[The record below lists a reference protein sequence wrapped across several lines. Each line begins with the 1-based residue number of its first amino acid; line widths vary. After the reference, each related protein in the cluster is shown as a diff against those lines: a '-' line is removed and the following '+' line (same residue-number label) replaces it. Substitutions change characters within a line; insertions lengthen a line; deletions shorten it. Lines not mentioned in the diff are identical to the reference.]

1 MNTVYTY
8 SMSDFKLRPLHR
20 RRHGK
25 RKTVAVL
32 NQQELAERLG
42 VTVALLKKTL
52 DDMGYPYHVDS
63 AGNLWAAP
71 PTEDVRR

>member
-1 MNTVYTY
+1 
-8 SMSDFKLRPLHR
+8 MSDFKLRPLHR

-32 NQQELAERLG
+32 NQQELAEYLG
-42 VTVALLKKTL
+42 ITTAELRKTL
-52 DDMGYPYHVDS
+52 DELGCPYHVDS

-71 PTEDVRR
+71 PTEDVRQ